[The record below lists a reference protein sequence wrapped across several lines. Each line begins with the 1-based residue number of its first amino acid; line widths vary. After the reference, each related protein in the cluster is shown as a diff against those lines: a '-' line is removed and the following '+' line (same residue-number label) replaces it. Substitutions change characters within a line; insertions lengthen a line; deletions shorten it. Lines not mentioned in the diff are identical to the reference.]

1 MNLIQKQI
9 IDLLNSS
16 IHNTVP
22 KLDYSKDINWDEI
35 IDEANA
41 HSITG
46 LIYPALKNIKNN
58 NIDKEII
65 DKLKRTTLY
74 SAIGQSNH
82 IKTTAEILKLF
93 NENNI
98 PVIVLKGLVVRE
110 YYPKPDLRTMCD
122 SDVIIHKED
131 LEKVRELLLERGF
144 HEEEDA
150 GHHIAFLRGGF
161 NLEVHWT
168 LANETFRKG
177 QECFQEKIWDDAM
190 KVKVGGIDTLS
201 LSLEDLTLHLCA
213 HMASHMAISGF
224 GVRQLADL
232 VLVVEHKGKE
242 INWSEFKEKA
252 EKSGLTQ
259 FSTGM
264 FKVCNYLF
272 GMEIPKELNIKS
284 KNEDD
289 EIIKLVVNDIFTG
302 GVYGQRDLSFSFRA
316 QVGYDIDD
324 DSTFSMIKRYIQV
337 ILPPTSK
344 LSDRYAY
351 AKKYKI
357 LLPIAWIHH
366 IYVGITTK
374 EYDSDS
380 KKKFLTSTII
390 NAKSRNKVVRWLE
403 L

>member
-1 MNLIQKQI
+1 MNLIQEQI
-9 IDLLNSS
+9 IDLLNAS

-22 KLDYSKDINWDEI
+22 KLDYGKNVEWDNLIN
-35 IDEANA
+35 EANA

-46 LIYPALKNIKNN
+46 LLYPALKNIKDN
-58 NIDKEII
+58 NISKEVI
-65 DKLKRTTLY
+65 DKLKRYTFNE
-74 SAIGQSNH
+74 AIGQSNH
-82 IKTTAEILKLF
+82 IKRTAEILSLF

-122 SDVIIHKED
+122 SDVIIHKND
-131 LEKVRELLLERGF
+131 LERVRKLLLERGF
-144 HEEEDA
+144 VEEEDA
-150 GHHIAFLRGGF
+150 GHHIAFMKGGL

-168 LANETFRKG
+168 LANESFRKG

-190 KVKVGGIDTLS
+190 KIKVWGVDTLS
-201 LSLEDLTLHLCA
+201 LSLEDLALHLCA
-213 HMASHMAISGF
+213 HMASHMAISGV

-232 VLVVEHKGKE
+232 VLLVEHKGNE
-242 INWSEFKEKA
+242 IDWDEFKDKA
-252 EKSGLTQ
+252 KKSGLTQ

-272 GMEIPKELNIKS
+272 DMEIPKQLNIKNS
-284 KNEDD
+284 RNDE

-324 DSTFSMIKRYIQV
+324 DSTFSMLKRYIQV
-337 ILPPTSK
+337 ILPPISK

-357 LLPIAWIHH
+357 LLPAAWIHH

-374 EYDSDS
+374 KYDSES
-380 KKKFLTSTII
+380 KKKFLTSTIS

>member
-1 MNLIQKQI
+1 MNLIQEQI
-9 IDLLNSS
+9 IDLLNAS

-22 KLDYSKDINWDEI
+22 KLDYSKNIEWDNLIN
-35 IDEANA
+35 EANA

-46 LIYPALKNIKNN
+46 LLYPALKNIKDN
-58 NIDKEII
+58 NISKEVI
-65 DKLKRTTLY
+65 DKLKRYTFNE
-74 SAIGQSNH
+74 AIGQSNH
-82 IKTTAEILKLF
+82 IKRTAEILSLF

-122 SDVIIHKED
+122 SDVIIHKND
-131 LEKVRELLLERGF
+131 LEKVRKLLLEKGF
-144 HEEEDA
+144 VEEEDA
-150 GHHIAFLRGGF
+150 GHHIAFLNNSF

-168 LANETFRKG
+168 LANESFRKG

-190 KVKVGGIDTLS
+190 KIKVGGVDTLS
-201 LSLEDLTLHLCA
+201 LSLEDLALHLCA

-232 VLVVEHKGKE
+232 VLLVEHKGNE
-242 INWSEFKEKA
+242 IDWDEFKDKA
-252 EKSGLTQ
+252 KKSGLTQ

-272 GMEIPKELNIKS
+272 DMEIPKQLNIKNS
-284 KNEDD
+284 RNDE

-324 DSTFSMIKRYIQV
+324 DSTFSMLKRYIQV
-337 ILPPTSK
+337 ILPPISK

-357 LLPIAWIHH
+357 LLPAAWIHH

-374 EYDSDS
+374 EYDSES
-380 KKKFLTSTII
+380 KKKFLTSTIS

>member
-1 MNLIQKQI
+1 MNLIQEQI
-9 IDLLNSS
+9 IDLLNAS

-22 KLDYSKDINWDEI
+22 KLDYSKNIEWDNLIN
-35 IDEANA
+35 EANA

-46 LIYPALKNIKNN
+46 LLYPALKNIKDN
-58 NIDKEII
+58 NISKEVI
-65 DKLKRTTLY
+65 DKLKRYTFNA
-74 SAIGQSNH
+74 AIGQSNH
-82 IKTTAEILKLF
+82 IKRTADILSLF

-122 SDVIIHKED
+122 SDVIIHKND
-131 LEKVRELLLERGF
+131 LEKVRKLLLEKGF
-144 HEEEDA
+144 VEEEDA
-150 GHHIAFLRGGF
+150 GHHIAFLNNSF

-168 LANETFRKG
+168 LANESFRKG
-177 QECFQEKIWDDAM
+177 QECFQERIWDDAM
-190 KVKVGGIDTLS
+190 KIKVGGVDTLS
-201 LSLEDLTLHLCA
+201 LSLEDLALHLCA

-232 VLVVEHKGKE
+232 VLLVEHKGNE
-242 INWSEFKEKA
+242 IDWSEFNDKA
-252 EKSGLTQ
+252 KKSGLTQ

-272 GMEIPKELNIKS
+272 GMEIPKELNIKYS
-284 KNEDD
+284 RNDE

-324 DSTFSMIKRYIQV
+324 DSTFSMLKRYIQV
-337 ILPPTSK
+337 ILPPISK

-357 LLPIAWIHH
+357 LLPAAWIHH

-374 EYDSDS
+374 EYDSES
-380 KKKFLTSTII
+380 KKKFLTSTIS

>member
-1 MNLIQKQI
+1 MDLIQRQI
-9 IDLLNSS
+9 IDLLNAS

-22 KLDYSKDINWDEI
+22 KLDYSKDVDWDEVI
-35 IDEANA
+35 NEANA

-58 NIDKEII
+58 NIDKDII
-65 DKLKRTTLY
+65 DKLKKITFY

-82 IKTTAEILKLF
+82 IKRTAEILKLF

-122 SDVIIHKED
+122 SDVIIHKSD
-131 LEKVRELLLERGF
+131 LERVRKLHLERGF

-150 GHHIAFLRGGF
+150 GHHIAFMNAGF
-161 NLEVHWT
+161 NLEIHWT

-177 QECFQEKIWDDAM
+177 QECFQERIWDDAM
-190 KVKVGGIDTLS
+190 KVKVGGVDTLS
-201 LSLEDLTLHLCA
+201 LSLEDLALHLCA

-232 VLVVEHKGKE
+232 VLLVEYKGNE
-242 INWSEFKEKA
+242 INWNEFKEKA

-259 FSTGM
+259 FSIGM

-272 GMEIPKELNIKS
+272 GMEIPKELNIKN
-284 KNEDD
+284 KKEDE
-289 EIIKLVVNDIFTG
+289 EIIKLGVDDIFTG

-351 AKKYKI
+351 ARKYKI

-374 EYDSDS
+374 EYDSES
-380 KKKFLTSTII
+380 KKKFLTSTIS

>member
-9 IDLLNSS
+9 IDLLNAS

-22 KLDYSKDINWDEI
+22 RLDYSKDVDWDEVI
-35 IDEANA
+35 NEANA

-46 LIYPALKNIKNN
+46 LIYPALKNIKDN
-58 NIDKEII
+58 NIDKDII
-65 DKLKRTTLY
+65 DKLKKITFY
-74 SAIGQSNH
+74 SAIRQSNH
-82 IKTTAEILKLF
+82 IKRTAEILKLF

-122 SDVIIHKED
+122 SDVIIHKSD
-131 LEKVRELLLERGF
+131 LERVRKLLLERGF

-150 GHHIAFLRGGF
+150 GHHIAFMKADF
-161 NLEVHWT
+161 NLEIHWT

-190 KVKVGGIDTLS
+190 KVKVGGVDTLS
-201 LSLEDLTLHLCA
+201 LSLEDL
-213 HMASHMAISGF
+213 AISGF

-232 VLVVEHKGKE
+232 VLLVEHKGNE
-242 INWSEFKEKA
+242 INWNEFREKA
-252 EKSGLTQ
+252 EKSRLTQ

-272 GMEIPKELNIKS
+272 GMEIPKELNIENKS
-284 KNEDD
+284 EDD

-324 DSTFSMIKRYIQV
+324 DSTFSMLKRYIQV
-337 ILPPTSK
+337 ILPPPSK

-366 IYVGITTK
+366 IYVGITSK
-374 EYDSDS
+374 EYDSES
-380 KKKFLTSTII
+380 KKKFLTSTIS

>member
-9 IDLLNSS
+9 IDLLNAS

-58 NIDKEII
+58 NIDKEVIN
-65 DKLKRTTLY
+65 KLKKFTFY
-74 SAIGQSNH
+74 SAIRQSNH
-82 IKTTAEILKLF
+82 IKTTAEILQLF

-131 LEKVRELLLERGF
+131 LAKVRELLLERGF

-150 GHHIAFLRGGF
+150 GHHIAFLRNGF
-161 NLEVHWT
+161 NLEIHWT

-177 QECFQEKIWDDAM
+177 QECFQESIWDDAM
-190 KVKVGGIDTLS
+190 KVKVGGVDTLS

-259 FSTGM
+259 FSIGM

-351 AKKYKI
+351 AKKNKI

-380 KKKFLTSTII
+380 KKKFLTSTIS

>member
-1 MNLIQKQI
+1 MNLIQEQI
-9 IDLLNSS
+9 IDLLNAS

-22 KLDYSKDINWDEI
+22 KLDYSKNVEWDNLI
-35 IDEANA
+35 SEASA

-46 LIYPALKNIKNN
+46 LLYPALKNIKDN
-58 NIDKEII
+58 NISKEVI
-65 DKLKRTTLY
+65 DKLKRYTFNA
-74 SAIGQSNH
+74 AIGQSNH
-82 IKTTAEILKLF
+82 IKRTADILSLF

-122 SDVIIHKED
+122 SDVIIHKDD
-131 LEKVRELLLERGF
+131 LEKVRKLLLKRGF
-144 HEEEDA
+144 VEEEDA
-150 GHHIAFLRGGF
+150 GHHIAFLNNSF

-168 LANETFRKG
+168 LANESFSKG
-177 QECFQEKIWDDAM
+177 QECFQVRIWDDAM
-190 KVKVGGIDTLS
+190 KIKVGGVDTLS
-201 LSLEDLTLHLCA
+201 LSLEDLALHLCA

-232 VLVVEHKGKE
+232 VLLVEHKGNE
-242 INWSEFKEKA
+242 IDWNEFKDKA
-252 EKSGLTQ
+252 KKSGLTQ
-259 FSTGM
+259 FATGM

-272 GMEIPKELNIKS
+272 DMKIPKQLNIKNS
-284 KNEDD
+284 RNDE

-324 DSTFSMIKRYIQV
+324 DSTFSIIKRYIQV
-337 ILPPTSK
+337 ILPPVSK

-374 EYDSDS
+374 EYDSES
-380 KKKFLTSTII
+380 KKKFLTSTIS
-390 NAKSRNKVVRWLE
+390 NAKDRNKVVRWLE

>member
-1 MNLIQKQI
+1 MNLIQEQI
-9 IDLLNSS
+9 IDLLNAS

-22 KLDYSKDINWDEI
+22 KLDYSKNIEWDNLIN
-35 IDEANA
+35 EANA

-46 LIYPALKNIKNN
+46 LLYPALKNIKDN
-58 NIDKEII
+58 NISKEVI
-65 DKLKRTTLY
+65 DKLKRYTFNA
-74 SAIGQSNH
+74 AIGQSNH
-82 IKTTAEILKLF
+82 IKRTADILSLF

-122 SDVIIHKED
+122 SDVIIHKND
-131 LEKVRELLLERGF
+131 LEKVRKLLLEKGF
-144 HEEEDA
+144 VEEEDA
-150 GHHIAFLRGGF
+150 GHHIAFLNNSF

-168 LANETFRKG
+168 LANESFRKG

-190 KVKVGGIDTLS
+190 KIKVGGVDTLS
-201 LSLEDLTLHLCA
+201 LSLEDLALHLCA

-232 VLVVEHKGKE
+232 VLLVEHKGNE
-242 INWSEFKEKA
+242 IDWSEFNDKA
-252 EKSGLTQ
+252 KKSGLTQ

-272 GMEIPKELNIKS
+272 GMEIPKELNIKYS
-284 KNEDD
+284 RNDE

-324 DSTFSMIKRYIQV
+324 DSTFSMLKRYIQV
-337 ILPPTSK
+337 ILPPISK

-357 LLPIAWIHH
+357 LLPAAWIHH

-374 EYDSDS
+374 EYDSES
-380 KKKFLTSTII
+380 KKKFLTSTIS

>member
-1 MNLIQKQI
+1 MNLIQEQI
-9 IDLLNSS
+9 IDLLNAS

-22 KLDYSKDINWDEI
+22 KLDYSKNVEWDNLIN
-35 IDEANA
+35 EANA

-46 LIYPALKNIKNN
+46 LLYPALKNIKDN
-58 NIDKEII
+58 NISKEVI
-65 DKLKRTTLY
+65 DKLKRYTFNE
-74 SAIGQSNH
+74 AIGQSNH
-82 IKTTAEILKLF
+82 IKRTAEILDLF

-122 SDVIIHKED
+122 SDVIIHKND
-131 LEKVRELLLERGF
+131 LERVRKLLLERGF
-144 HEEEDA
+144 VEEEDA
-150 GHHIAFLRGGF
+150 GHHIAFMKGGL

-168 LANETFRKG
+168 LANESFRKG
-177 QECFQEKIWDDAM
+177 QECFQERIWDDAM
-190 KVKVGGIDTLS
+190 KIKVGGVDTLS
-201 LSLEDLTLHLCA
+201 LSLEDLALHLCA

-232 VLVVEHKGKE
+232 VLLVEHKGKE
-242 INWSEFKEKA
+242 IDWSEFNDKA
-252 EKSGLTQ
+252 KKSGLTQ

-272 GMEIPKELNIKS
+272 GMEIPKELNIKYS
-284 KNEDD
+284 RNDE
-289 EIIKLVVNDIFTG
+289 EIIKLIVNDIFTG

-316 QVGYDIDD
+316 QVGYDIDN

-337 ILPPTSK
+337 ILPPISK

-357 LLPIAWIHH
+357 LLPAAWIHH

-374 EYDSDS
+374 KYDSES
-380 KKKFLTSTII
+380 KKKFLTSTIS

>member
-9 IDLLNSS
+9 IDLLNAS

-58 NIDKEII
+58 NIDKDVIN
-65 DKLKRTTLY
+65 KLKKFTFY
-74 SAIGQSNH
+74 SAIRQSNH
-82 IKTTAEILKLF
+82 IKATAEILQLF

-131 LEKVRELLLERGF
+131 LAKVRELLLERGF

-150 GHHIAFLRGGF
+150 GHHIAFLRNGF
-161 NLEVHWT
+161 NLEIHWT

-177 QECFQEKIWDDAM
+177 QECFQESIWDDAM
-190 KVKVGGIDTLS
+190 KVKVGGVDTLS

-259 FSTGM
+259 FSIGM

-337 ILPPTSK
+337 ILPPTNK

-351 AKKYKI
+351 AKKNKI

>member
-9 IDLLNSS
+9 IDLLNAS

-22 KLDYSKDINWDEI
+22 KLNYSKDVEWDELI
-35 IDEANA
+35 KEASA

-46 LIYPALKNIKNN
+46 LLYPALKNIKNN
-58 NIDKEII
+58 NIAKDII
-65 DKLKRTTLY
+65 DKLKGYTFH
-74 SAIGQSNH
+74 AAVGQSNH
-82 IKTTAEILKLF
+82 IKRTAEILKLF

-110 YYPKPDLRTMCD
+110 YYPKPDLRNMCD
-122 SDVIIHKED
+122 SDVIIHKND
-131 LEKVRELLLERGF
+131 LEKVRKLLLERHF
-144 HEEEDA
+144 VEEEDA
-150 GHHIAFLRGGF
+150 GHHIAFLNGGF

-201 LSLEDLTLHLCA
+201 LGLEDLALHLCA

-232 VLVVEHKGKE
+232 VLLVEKKGNE
-242 INWSEFKEKA
+242 IDWSNFKEKA

-272 GMEIPKELNIKS
+272 DMEIPKALNIK
-284 KNEDD
+284 NNRGDE
-289 EIIKLVVNDIFTG
+289 EIIKLIVNDIFTG

-324 DSTFSMIKRYIQV
+324 DSTFSMVKRYIQV
-337 ILPPTSK
+337 ILPPPSK

-357 LLPIAWIHH
+357 LLPAAWIHH

-374 EYDSDS
+374 EYDKES
-380 KKKFLTSTII
+380 KKKFLTSTIS

>member
-1 MNLIQKQI
+1 MNLIQEQI
-9 IDLLNSS
+9 IDLLNAS

-22 KLDYSKDINWDEI
+22 KLDYGKNVEWDNLIN
-35 IDEANA
+35 EANA

-46 LIYPALKNIKNN
+46 LLYPALKNIKDN
-58 NIDKEII
+58 NISKEVI
-65 DKLKRTTLY
+65 DKLKRYTFNE
-74 SAIGQSNH
+74 AIGQSNH
-82 IKTTAEILKLF
+82 IKRTAEILSLF

-122 SDVIIHKED
+122 SDVIIHKND
-131 LEKVRELLLERGF
+131 LERVRKLLLERGF
-144 HEEEDA
+144 VEEEDA
-150 GHHIAFLRGGF
+150 GHHIAFMKGGL

-168 LANETFRKG
+168 LANESFRKG

-190 KVKVGGIDTLS
+190 KIKVGGVDTLS
-201 LSLEDLTLHLCA
+201 LSLEDLALHLCA

-232 VLVVEHKGKE
+232 VLLVEHKGNE
-242 INWSEFKEKA
+242 IDWDEFKDKA
-252 EKSGLTQ
+252 KKSGLTQ

-272 GMEIPKELNIKS
+272 DMEIPKQLNIKNS
-284 KNEDD
+284 RNDE

-324 DSTFSMIKRYIQV
+324 DSTFSMLKRYIQV
-337 ILPPTSK
+337 ILPPISK

-357 LLPIAWIHH
+357 LLPAAWIHH

-374 EYDSDS
+374 KYDSES
-380 KKKFLTSTII
+380 KKKFLTSTIS
-390 NAKSRNKVVRWLE
+390 NAKSRNQVVRWLE